1 MPPKKVAFEITP
13 APPSIKKN
21 TKPKP
26 PTPSVDSV
34 SKNVKWLP
42 GDVVEL
48 LRVLH
53 EEKSNGNM
61 GDNNFKGS
69 SIKGAQKG
77 KKAIQSKI
85 QQLKRDYKTVMALKD
100 VSGFSYDD
108 EEGCCNVDQDTWDE
122 YVKTHKEAAPFQSVG
137 FHYYDELDEV
147 FGGTLATGEGAFYP
161 ARASDEEIKFKG
173 PTQASSHG
181 MDNGD
186 GGGQN
191 VVDYHSS
198 GDESED
204 FSPPKAESSPA
215 PTLSLTTQRG

>member
-42 GDVVEL
+42 
-48 LRVLH
+48 
-53 EEKSNGNM
+53 EKSNGNM

-69 SIKGAQKG
+69 SISVAIEVLENCQTEGAQKG

-108 EEGCCNVDQDTWDE
+108 EEGCHN
-122 YVKTHKEAAPFQSVG
+122 THKEAAPFQSVG
-137 FHYYDELDEV
+137 FHYYDELDKV

-161 ARASDEEIKFKG
+161 ARAK
-173 PTQASSHG
+173 
-181 MDNGD
+181 
-186 GGGQN
+186 
-191 VVDYHSS
+191 
-198 GDESED
+198 
-204 FSPPKAESSPA
+204 
-215 PTLSLTTQRG
+215 